1 MALIEILPKIYRI
14 KNYSNSF
21 VIERKQDCIIVDA
34 GMDKKAKGILEAMEK
49 IGKKPKA
56 ILLTHGHLDHI
67 NGLAKLK
74 ENYPN
79 LMIACSEED
88 KNAVEGKEMIFP
100 KGVKGFVF
108 KLIAPL
114 MRYKGVG
121 VDKILR
127 DGETFEGIKTIT
139 TPGHTNGSLSFLL
152 NYRKKKVLFV
162 GDLIIKEK
170 GKLSLPPDEFNFDKE
185 KILLSIKKISKIE
198 WQYILPGHGDIITKE
213 EFKNFMKECAQLS
226 FSE

>member
-1 MALIEILPKIYRI
+1 MAVVEILPKIHQI

-21 VIERKQDCIIVDA
+21 VIERKQDCIIIDA
-34 GMDKKAKGILEAMEK
+34 GMDKKAKEVLDAIEK

-74 ENYPN
+74 ERYPS
-79 LMIACSEED
+79 LVVACGEGD

-100 KGVKGFVF
+100 KGIKGFIYKF
-108 KLIAPL
+108 LAPL
-114 MRYKGVG
+114 MKYKGVR
-121 VDKILR
+121 VDKILK
-127 DGETFEGIKTIT
+127 DDEVFEEVKVVA

-152 NYRKKKVLFV
+152 SYQKKKVLFV

-170 GKLSLPPDEFNFDKE
+170 GKLSLPPDESNFDKE
-185 KILLSIKKISKIE
+185 KMLLSIKRISKIE
-198 WQYILPGHGDIITKE
+198 WQYILPGHGGIITKE
-213 EFKNFMKECAQLS
+213 EFENFMKECIQA
-226 FSE
+226 